1 MKKWITVFTYIVLTL
16 AAIIFKQ
23 QLLDW
28 IQYGHISL
36 LIVTLLAALIPV
48 IPYGV
53 VGGIIGVKYGLLIG
67 SFINLSIST
76 FAAALMFFL
85 VRGVFKSTGR
95 NYLTRYNR
103 IEKLTSLFEKNAFLS
118 ILSLRMLPFV
128 PAQIVNIFSAIS
140 QVSFGS
146 FLLATL
152 VGKIPVML
160 VYTLIGKQVV
170 TDSSQLIVTIGLY
183 GIFLLIVY
191 GIYRYWL
198 KKSVKLNE
206 S

>member
-1 MKKWITVFTYIVLTL
+1 MKKWITAFTYIFLML
-16 AAIIFKQ
+16 ATIIFKQ

-53 VGGIIGVKYGLLIG
+53 VGGIIGAKYGLFIG
-67 SFINLSIST
+67 SLVNVSIST
-76 FAAALMFFL
+76 LAAAIMFYL
-85 VRGVFKSTGR
+85 VRGVFESTGR
-95 NYLTRYNR
+95 NYLSRYKR
-103 IEKLTSLFEKNAFLS
+103 IEKLTCLFEKNAFLS

-140 QVSFGS
+140 QVSSGS
-146 FLLATL
+146 FLLATIL
-152 VGKIPVML
+152 GKIPVML
-160 VYTLIGKQVV
+160 VFTLIGKQVV
-170 TDSSQLIVTIGLY
+170 TDPSQLIVTIGLY

-191 GIYRYWL
+191 SIYRYWL
-198 KKSVKLNE
+198 KKSVKVE
-206 S
+206 